1 MTKTRLTVTSCC
13 LRILPT
19 ILGKRERRNE
29 QIRFREGN
37 GLVHEDYFGIA
48 RFVFFDKQAFHLNS
62 YIPNENL
69 FLCSN
74 STDNSVLKCNSPL
87 HRSQSM
93 KSSDAEAGKYVVI

>member
-1 MTKTRLTVTSCC
+1 MKSPNGRIPAHRQTS
-13 LRILPT
+13 LDL
-19 ILGKRERRNE
+19 LGSCDYDQKFKS
-29 QIRFREGN
+29 FREGN

>member
-62 YIPNENL
+62 
-69 FLCSN
+69 SN